1 MIQMN
6 VFVSTFV
13 CLLHSSAVTQ
23 PLTSRLLKN
32 CVVLLITPTAGL
44 EMNK

>member
-13 CLLHSSAVTQ
+13 CLLRSSAVTQ

-32 CVVLLITPTAGL
+32 CVVLRITPTAGL